1 MAHSNTS
8 PHTDTVTLFLCGDVM
23 TGRGIDQVLPSPSLP
38 QIYESY
44 ASSAG
49 DYVTLAE
56 SRNGPIAK
64 PVAFSYLWGEAL
76 EALERQAPDARIINL
91 ETAITQSETY
101 WKGKGIHYR
110 MHPNNLPCITAAR
123 IDCCVLANNHVLD
136 WGYPGLQETLESLNK
151 AGIQSCGAGQ
161 NLREAQA
168 PAIIEVAGKGR
179 VLVFSFGMQSSG
191 IEPEWGAGSEKA
203 GVNMLHD
210 LSEGSVRLIA
220 GQIQAVKQARD
231 IAIVSLHW
239 GGNWGYAIP
248 REQRTF
254 THRLIDEAG
263 VDVFYG
269 HSSHHPKGIEIYRE
283 KPILYGCG
291 DLLNDYEGIS
301 GYETYRDDLG
311 LMYFPTLCPSSGTM
325 VSFELVP
332 TLIRNFRLNRPAQH
346 DIHWLMAMLNREG
359 VPFGTHVEV
368 NDRNNLTLYW
378 K

>member
-1 MAHSNTS
+1 MAHRNTS

-23 TGRGIDQVLPSPSLP
+23 IGRGIDQVLPTPSLP

-49 DYVTLAE
+49 DYVALAE

-91 ETAITQSETY
+91 ETAITQSESY

-110 MHPNNLPCITAAR
+110 MHPNNLPCITAAK

-136 WGYPGLQETLESLNK
+136 WGYPGLRETLDSLHK
-151 AGIQSCGAGQ
+151 AGIHSCGAGQ

-210 LSEGSVRLIA
+210 LSEDSVRLIA
-220 GQIQAVKQARD
+220 EQVQAVKQARD
-231 IAIVSLHW
+231 IAVVSVHW
-239 GGNWGYAIP
+239 GGNWGYTIP
-248 REQRTF
+248 SAQRTF

-263 VDVFYG
+263 VDVFHG
-269 HSSHHPKGIEIYRE
+269 HSSHHPKGIEIYRG
-283 KPILYGCG
+283 KPIIYGCG

-301 GYETYRDDLG
+301 GYEAYRDDLG
-311 LMYFPTLCPSSGTM
+311 LMYFPSLCPSSGTTL
-325 VSFELVP
+325 SFELLP
-332 TLIRNFRLNRPAQH
+332 THIRNFRLNRPAQH

-359 VPFGTHVEV
+359 EQFGTHVEV